1 MNLKNV
7 SYQSNGKSNFMIES
21 LLLRTM
27 SISPRRDRF
36 KQRCTQIDDVNL
48 LIKDQREELTILTTQ
63 STSQQNVLKKI
74 AINLSTDS
82 YT

>member
-7 SYQSNGKSNFMIES
+7 SYQSNSKSNFMIDS

-27 SISPRRDRF
+27 SISQRRDRF
-36 KQRCTQIDDVNL
+36 KQRCTQIDDVDL
-48 LIKDQREELTILTTQ
+48 LIEDQREELTILTTQ

-74 AINLSTDS
+74 AINS
-82 YT
+82 